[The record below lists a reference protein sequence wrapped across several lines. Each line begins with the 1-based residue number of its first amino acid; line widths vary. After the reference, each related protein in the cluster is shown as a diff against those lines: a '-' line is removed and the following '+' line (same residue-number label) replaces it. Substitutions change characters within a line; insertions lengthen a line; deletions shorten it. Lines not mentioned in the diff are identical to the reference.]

1 MTLKLNG
8 SSSGSVSIDA
18 PASTTSG
25 ADITF
30 ALPVADGT
38 SGQALTTNASGQL
51 AFSNIVAQTVGTWT
65 PTDASGAGL
74 TFSTAVGHYVLTGKI
89 CTIFGYTVWP
99 STSNSSQVTIG
110 GLPATVKNITTGWNM
125 CGGQGHVAVQGPN
138 VNYELTLRGVANG
151 TTAKVWGSRGD
162 GGSGYAYPNSTQG
175 ANSSGTPTAG
185 NHMQFSLTY
194 MVE

>member
-1 MTLKLNG
+1 MSTLQVTDLTHVGN
-8 SSSGSVSIDA
+8 
-18 PASTTSG
+18 T
-25 ADITF
+25 
-30 ALPVADGT
+30 GT
-38 SGQALTTNASGQL
+38 
-51 AFSNIVAQTVGTWT
+51 SNIVLDSSGNATINGNLTVTGTFPGITQTVGTWT

-99 STSNSSQVTIG
+99 STSDGSQVAIG

-138 VNYELTLRGVANG
+138 VNYENTIRGVANT

-162 GGSGYAYPNSTQG
+162 GAGGGYAYPNSIQG

-185 NHMQFSLTY
+185 NKMQFSLTY
-194 MVE
+194 QVE